1 MIHLTIHVINVKR
14 KFNPPKGKSDFFLG
28 AYYAILCICQ
38 GNHFYPLGYH
48 DDLGKILK
56 NKT

>member
-1 MIHLTIHVINVKR
+1 MIHFTIHAINVKR
-14 KFNPPKGKSDFFLG
+14 KNNPPKGKSDFFLG

-48 DDLGKILK
+48 NDLGKIF
-56 NKT
+56 

>member
-1 MIHLTIHVINVKR
+1 MLKEKLILKKANQII
-14 KFNPPKGKSDFFLG
+14 FWG
-28 AYYAILCICQ
+28 AYYVILCICQ

-48 DDLGKILK
+48 NDLGKIFK